1 MQKMM
6 EVIEPSCVLVY
17 GGALEFDYGDTE
29 VKCFDNDVLK
39 RWKAND
45 KA

>member
-29 VKCFDNDVLK
+29 VKYFDNAVLK
-39 RWKAND
+39 EWKDRTNA
-45 KA
+45 